1 MILAQNARIFTNS
14 KRARHAKGEV
24 FTSYFRRCEVAS
36 ERSALCLCVSEA
48 SDKLGEKSRKDE
60 PQKKGQKTMNMN
72 VFKRG
77 GRLYI
82 DCQNAGFR
90 VRFSTGLKADEDNLA
105 FVKKH
110 YELFLKDKNL
120 ALSKHRAFV
129 DKRFDLKNAPKEP
142 KRAKSAE
149 FDVRNLL
156 HKLLDEKSFLKKG
169 TRKTNEAKAKKLL
182 VYLDNLKICDIR
194 QIKREHCVGYAKF
207 LSECGLK
214 SGTRKNAV
222 IVLRQLLELALNCGL
237 IDKNPYFVPKMRS
250 DDALKISPFSL
261 EEVQTLIK
269 AASGELKSYLIIAF
283 FTGARTGELFGLK
296 WGDIDFEK
304 SEIHIERTKH
314 TDGTLGTPKTQN
326 SKRVIDMLAP
336 VKDELARLKGVKKA
350 DEFVF
355 ESPRSK
361 ITRDFLALCKGLKL
375 AKRRLYDTRHSFAS
389 IMLSRGE
396 EPAWVG
402 MKMLGHNNLT
412 MTFKVYVKYMPK
424 SVSTRAAFVAEL
436 DLGTKEDEPSLFKEL
451 A

>member
-1 MILAQNARIFTNS
+1 MNS
-14 KRARHAKGEV
+14 
-24 FTSYFRRCEVAS
+24 
-36 ERSALCLCVSEA
+36 
-48 SDKLGEKSRKDE
+48 
-60 PQKKGQKTMNMN
+60 NI
-72 VFKRG
+72 FKRG

-82 DCQNAGFR
+82 DCQNAGER

-142 KRAKSAE
+142 KRAKNAE

-156 HKLLDEKSFLKKG
+156 EKLLDEKSFLKKG
-169 TRKTNEAKAKKLL
+169 TRKQNTIKAKKLL
-182 VYLDNLKICDIR
+182 SFLDSVKICDIR

-214 SGTRKNAV
+214 SATQKNAMV
-222 IVLRQLLELALNCGL
+222 VLRQLLELALNCAL
-237 IDKNPYFVPKMRS
+237 IDKNPYFMPKMRS
-250 DDALKISPFSL
+250 DDALIISPFSL
-261 EEVQTLIK
+261 EEVETLIK
-269 AASGELKSYLIIAF
+269 NASGELKSYLITAF
-283 FTGARTGELFGLK
+283 FTGARTGELLGLK
-296 WGDIDFEK
+296 FGDIDFEAN
-304 SEIHIERTKH
+304 EIHIERTKH
-314 TDGTLGTPKTQN
+314 NDGTLGTPKTPN

-336 VKDELARLKGVKKA
+336 VKDELARLKNGREA

-355 ESPRSK
+355 KKSRTK
-361 ITRDFLALCKGLKL
+361 ITSEFLALCKALRL
-375 AKRRLYDTRHSFAS
+375 EKRRLYDTRHTFAS

-424 SVSTRAAFVAEL
+424 SVSTRAAFVNEL
-436 DLGTKEDEPSLFKEL
+436 DLGIKEDEPSLFKEL